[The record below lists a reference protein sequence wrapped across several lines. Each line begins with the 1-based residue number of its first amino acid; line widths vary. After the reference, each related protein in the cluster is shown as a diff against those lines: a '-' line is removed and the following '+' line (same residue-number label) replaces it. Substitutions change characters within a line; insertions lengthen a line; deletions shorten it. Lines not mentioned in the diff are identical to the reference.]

1 MFMSGYRCIACGET
15 QAAEFSGFVCPDC
28 GGNLDITYDYDA
40 VAEHIDGGFPAHTG
54 DLFRFSAL
62 LPLEHPRPAF
72 PLKVGGTPLY
82 HAGRLGQSIGLSNL
96 YLKDDTLNPSASL
109 KDRASVVAVGRAIDI
124 GAKVVSIASTGNA
137 GSSLACLAAATGMSA
152 VVFVPAAAPPAKLT
166 QMMAFGARV
175 LAVEGNYDDAYD
187 LCLEASAEFGW
198 FNRST
203 GYNAFTR
210 EGKKTCSFEIWQG
223 LGREVPDRV
232 LVPTGDGNIISAV
245 WKGWRDLHALG
256 LIDRLPRIDCVQS
269 ANSPAISQ
277 AVLGLRDAGS
287 PEIDWSTL
295 QIKPV
300 SAATV
305 ADSIAVDQPRDGL
318 AAVRAVI
325 ESGGEAVTVTDKD
338 IIEAIP
344 EMARFSGVFPEP
356 AAAAPWAA
364 LKHMVRDGQIGAD
377 ERVVLLVT
385 GNGLKDIVGA
395 ARAVGEPRRVEASL
409 DAVRASLE

>member
-1 MFMSGYRCIACGET
+1 
-15 QAAEFSGFVCPDC
+15 
-28 GGNLDITYDYDA
+28 
-40 VAEHIDGGFPAHTG
+40 
-54 DLFRFSAL
+54 
-62 LPLEHPRPAF
+62 
-72 PLKVGGTPLY
+72 
-82 HAGRLGQSIGLSNL
+82 
-96 YLKDDTLNPSASL
+96 
-109 KDRASVVAVGRAIDI
+109 
-124 GAKVVSIASTGNA
+124 
-137 GSSLACLAAATGMSA
+137 MSA

-364 LKHMVRDGQIGAD
+364 LKHMVRDGQIGAE

-385 GNGLKDIVGA
+385 GNGLKDIAGA

>member
-1 MFMSGYRCIACGET
+1 
-15 QAAEFSGFVCPDC
+15 
-28 GGNLDITYDYDA
+28 
-40 VAEHIDGGFPAHTG
+40 
-54 DLFRFSAL
+54 
-62 LPLEHPRPAF
+62 
-72 PLKVGGTPLY
+72 
-82 HAGRLGQSIGLSNL
+82 
-96 YLKDDTLNPSASL
+96 
-109 KDRASVVAVGRAIDI
+109 VVAVGRAIDI

-245 WKGWRDLHALG
+245 WKGWRDLRALG
-256 LIDRLPRIDCVQS
+256 LIDRLPRIDCIQS
-269 ANSPAISQ
+269 TNSPAISQ
-277 AVLGLRDAGS
+277 AVLGLRDAGN

-325 ESGGEAVTVTDKD
+325 ESGGEAVTVTDED
-338 IIEAIP
+338 IIKAIP

-395 ARAVGEPRRVEASL
+395 ARAVGEPRCVEASL